1 MANTVGI
8 IREGELVFQ
17 NTIHNLRQESA
28 GGIRIVVS
36 EPEAA
41 QLIAR
46 EQGYH
51 SVKDGS
57 ALEFENMNDAAVALL
72 VRRLVENTHAVYR
85 VEERRK
91 SLEDMFMQVV
101 GKGGASL

>member
-1 MANTVGI
+1 MT
-8 IREGELVFQ
+8 
-17 NTIHNLRQESA
+17 SD
-28 GGIRIVVS
+28 
-36 EPEAA
+36 PETA

-51 SVKDGS
+51 SVRDGA
-57 ALEFENMNDAAVALL
+57 ALDFENMNDAAVALL
-72 VRRLVENTHAVYR
+72 VRRLVENTHAIYR

-101 GKGGASL
+101 GKGGTSL